1 MCAGW
6 FPSDSDGGPRVL
18 VGGVLFS
25 FGVSATVSTNAWTG
39 VAYYLGFGALLTFI
53 ASMGPRLRRI
63 DPSSLRTRLALV
75 LAAGVAV
82 PLLVLVALYAKVE
95 EREERSNVLAHQQ
108 ALVTAL
114 AQDVDDYISLH
125 EAALKLLVGLPGL
138 LTLSPAEQ
146 HAILVNSKT
155 AYPDVVGFGTVAAD
169 GQPIARA
176 DSLTGISWSGDAVF
190 EGARRTKQPAL
201 DVRISPIIHHP
212 IFTIG
217 VPILDVDGR
226 FAGMVSSS
234 LESSRIAAFLTRI
247 DLGIDAQTYLVD
259 PAGRVIA
266 HPDLGLVA
274 DFADLSATPTVNAFL
289 NDPAPSGSLQVPMRG
304 SVVLASYAR
313 VPGLG
318 LGVIVERPAAL
329 AMATTYAKLNVL
341 FVGLLVAIGAAAG
354 FGAFAAEW
362 LSRPLATLGAVVDG
376 LAAGDDGSPL
386 PTATLTE
393 VTTLTDAFSA
403 MRERVIGRTAELL
416 ASNRELEAL
425 YRVGQTITAP
435 LQLDTVLNTIARCTA
450 ELLGTDAGAILIV
463 DRATQTLSVQ
473 GAYGISDRA
482 VRDTRDRVGESIAG
496 RVVETGQPMVAN
508 DVPNNPLFVN
518 PAADQEGLLAIA
530 SVPLTVGN
538 KTIGTL
544 DALSRTNRFA
554 FDSHHIQVLQMLAS
568 QAAIAIEN
576 ARLYQEVR
584 IVRDELEERVIERT
598 AALKT
603 AIGDLKAAG
612 DERLHTEETM
622 RIAEYA
628 ARSESELAAARTA
641 VLADVSR
648 VLVENFMDHGPMLE
662 RVAHIAAVATQTA
675 CVIQLIAEDGDHISL
690 LPLAVDHADEGVRLE
705 LARVLSA
712 PHTVADSAW
721 HGLDQRLLLLH
732 PLMDSLS
739 VPMLSRTATIG
750 VLSLGRF
757 GFDSTQFTDGD
768 RKLGHDLSARVA
780 LAVENARLYENA
792 TKAIEVR
799 DKFLTIA
806 AHELKTPI
814 TTILGY
820 SQLLSHQLQ
829 QGLETK
835 PDPVRRSARLI
846 EDRTRHL
853 ARLVEQILDVS
864 RIVASRMQLNLDDTD
879 LVGMM
884 RNVVGGF
891 ERRHPAHE
899 FRLHLPRGH
908 VRAVVD
914 AMRLEQ
920 VMANVIDNA
929 VRYSPVGGPI
939 EIRVEQ
945 RQEGSI
951 VLSVRDWGLGIPEEH
966 RPHIFER
973 FHQGHA
979 LANRSGMGLSL
990 HISRE
995 IIVLHGGKITA
1006 AFPVDGGSQFTVRL
1020 PRTVESAVGEH
1031 SRCQP
1036 GSGIGAPRHDRQL
1049 GVR

>member
-1 MCAGW
+1 MLRISSLQWAVGGFCTVIGALMVVAPFQFHSPAYTGLRPQLVWLGPGLLLAGGALFAAGTLAPRIRIVFLVHLW
-6 FPSDSDGGPRVL
+6 ASGMLLFLATRFAQNGVLSGVASYLVLGVGVLLAPLLSRPRTPLFWLHGDAFPFVIGFGTALNGLLWLVVPERFWAPSYFLIQPDLVWYGLAFIVSGGLLCLSHVRGLVPVGLGRWAPVL

-226 FAGMVSSS
+226 FPGMVSSS

-259 PAGRVIA
+259 PPGRVIA
-266 HPDLGLVA
+266 HPDVGLVA

-376 LAAGDDGSPL
+376 LATGDDGSPL

-518 PAADQEGLLAIA
+518 PEQIKKDCW
-530 SVPLTVGN
+530 
-538 KTIGTL
+538 
-544 DALSRTNRFA
+544 
-554 FDSHHIQVLQMLAS
+554 
-568 QAAIAIEN
+568 
-576 ARLYQEVR
+576 RLP
-584 IVRDELEERVIERT
+584 
-598 AALKT
+598 AC
-603 AIGDLKAAG
+603 
-612 DERLHTEETM
+612 HSPSET
-622 RIAEYA
+622 
-628 ARSESELAAARTA
+628 
-641 VLADVSR
+641 
-648 VLVENFMDHGPMLE
+648 
-662 RVAHIAAVATQTA
+662 
-675 CVIQLIAEDGDHISL
+675 
-690 LPLAVDHADEGVRLE
+690 
-705 LARVLSA
+705 
-712 PHTVADSAW
+712 
-721 HGLDQRLLLLH
+721 
-732 PLMDSLS
+732 
-739 VPMLSRTATIG
+739 
-750 VLSLGRF
+750 
-757 GFDSTQFTDGD
+757 
-768 RKLGHDLSARVA
+768 
-780 LAVENARLYENA
+780 
-792 TKAIEVR
+792 
-799 DKFLTIA
+799 
-806 AHELKTPI
+806 
-814 TTILGY
+814 
-820 SQLLSHQLQ
+820 
-829 QGLETK
+829 
-835 PDPVRRSARLI
+835 RRS
-846 EDRTRHL
+846 
-853 ARLVEQILDVS
+853 
-864 RIVASRMQLNLDDTD
+864 
-879 LVGMM
+879 
-884 RNVVGGF
+884 
-891 ERRHPAHE
+891 
-899 FRLHLPRGH
+899 
-908 VRAVVD
+908 
-914 AMRLEQ
+914 
-920 VMANVIDNA
+920 
-929 VRYSPVGGPI
+929 
-939 EIRVEQ
+939 
-945 RQEGSI
+945 
-951 VLSVRDWGLGIPEEH
+951 VLWMP
-966 RPHIFER
+966 
-973 FHQGHA
+973 
-979 LANRSGMGLSL
+979 
-990 HISRE
+990 
-995 IIVLHGGKITA
+995 
-1006 AFPVDGGSQFTVRL
+1006 
-1020 PRTVESAVGEH
+1020 
-1031 SRCQP
+1031 
-1036 GSGIGAPRHDRQL
+1036 
-1049 GVR
+1049 